1 MHLISEAKQGQ
12 AWGKWFDYKT
22 FRSVV
27 TVTACGGV
35 HELACHCWTREGYS
49 SFIVSHHGGKSW
61 ISIQLNLCLHI
72 VLRENLQGDL
82 SGWKYETLQGEN
94 VCFVSVTVINT
105 ITKSHLGRKGLI
117 ST

>member
-1 MHLISEAKQGQ
+1 MQLISEAKQGQ
-12 AWGKWFDYKT
+12 AWGKGSDYKT

-49 SFIVSHHGGKSW
+49 SLIVSDHGGK
-61 ISIQLNLCLHI
+61 IELNLCLHV
-72 VLRENLQGDL
+72 VLILAGDL

-94 VCFVSVTVINT
+94 VCSKFVSVTVINT
-105 ITKSHLGRKGLI
+105 ITKSH
-117 ST
+117 